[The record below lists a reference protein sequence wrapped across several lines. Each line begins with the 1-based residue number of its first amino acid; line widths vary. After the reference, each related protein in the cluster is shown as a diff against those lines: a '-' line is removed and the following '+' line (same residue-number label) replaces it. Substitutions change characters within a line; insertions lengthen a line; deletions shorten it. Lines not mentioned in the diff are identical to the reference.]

1 MRGPRVLLGAVLAAA
16 LTVTGALALPAPADA
31 GTSYHHLL
39 RWAVRHLPVADET
52 RAGYDRDKFVHWID
66 ADGDCQDTR
75 DEVLDAESL
84 EAVSGCDIQRGR
96 WFSTYDR
103 VTVRR
108 STNLDID
115 HMVALAEA
123 WDSGA
128 KQWKPRTRKRF
139 ANDLGDRRSLAAV
152 TASSN
157 RSKGDSDPAEW
168 LPEFGT
174 CAYVRHWVA
183 VKVRWQ
189 LTVDDTERTTL
200 RRLARGCD
208 NDVIRVERVR
218 TP

>member
-1 MRGPRVLLGAVLAAA
+1 M
-16 LTVTGALALPAPADA
+16 TTGALALPAPAEA
-31 GTSYHHLL
+31 GTSYDHPL

-66 ADGDCQDTR
+66 ADDDCQDTR

-84 EAVSGCDIQRGR
+84 KAVSGCDIQRGR
-96 WFSTYDR
+96 WFSTYDH

-128 KQWKPRTRKRF
+128 KQWRKRTRQRF
-139 ANDLGDRRSLAAV
+139 ANDLGDPRSLAAV

-183 VKVRWQ
+183 VKVRWR
-189 LTVDDTERTTL
+189 LAVDDTERTTL

-208 NDVIRVERVR
+208 NTVLRVERVR